1 MVPKIPSRPP
11 SLGDLDV
18 STRTIVTSRRM
29 TIQSTVIVMSTRGV
43 VPQDSDEDLDG
54 DTTEN
59 DSDKGESA

>member
-11 SLGDLDV
+11 KDPDV

-29 TIQSTVIVMSTRGV
+29 TIQSTVIVMSTRGL